1 MRVVNMTCRECRF
14 FNNEPAWLERA
25 LPGLNVLSSAY
36 ASVRAEAG
44 ICTRRDLFLSPAKAC
59 KHFEREPGDFSGS
72 TEFR

>member
-1 MRVVNMTCRECRF
+1 MSAGNTTCLECKF

-44 ICTRRDLFLSPAKAC
+44 ICSRRDLFLSPTKAC
-59 KHFEREPGDFSGS
+59 KYFERDSGDSLDS
-72 TEFR
+72 TKFG